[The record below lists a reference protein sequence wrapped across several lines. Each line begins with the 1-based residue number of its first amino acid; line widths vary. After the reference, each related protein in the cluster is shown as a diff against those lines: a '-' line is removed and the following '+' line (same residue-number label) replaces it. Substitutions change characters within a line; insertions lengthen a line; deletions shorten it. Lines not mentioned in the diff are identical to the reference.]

1 MTTTKNNE
9 HKKLNFSSERE
20 QSQACLNSAEHEK
33 NQGRKVLNVPNKQE
47 QKQTCLDSA
56 EREGLRPKGNVPNLR
71 FPEFQGEWDK
81 CKFRD
86 VCSISTGNKNT
97 QDKIGDGIYPFYV
110 RSQTVERI
118 NSWTFD
124 GEAILTAGDGVG
136 VGKVFHHTYG
146 KIGVHQRVYILS
158 DFKCDANYLFHFFS
172 SKFYNRVKR
181 MSAKNSVDS
190 VRKEM
195 ITDMPLSLP
204 SHQEQ
209 VKIGYLLSLLDE
221 RIATQNKIIDKLQ
234 SLIKGIMVELQ
245 KQGVNKGTWK
255 KVFLSDVLTERN
267 ERNTNLFQ
275 VFSVSVSQGVV
286 NQVDYLGRSFAAK
299 DTSKY
304 NVVHYGDL
312 VYTKSP
318 TGSFPYGIVK
328 QSLNLENVAV
338 SPLYGVYKPKSLAV
352 GAYLHEYFMSE
363 INTHNYLHPLIQKG
377 AKNTINITNQRFLEN
392 CVLLPTNINELLQIS
407 KLLRSLNNKIKY
419 QQDILQQYQKQKK
432 YLLRQMFI

>member
-1 MTTTKNNE
+1 MTTKINNE
-9 HKKLNFSSERE
+9 HKK
-20 QSQACLNSAEHEK
+20 
-33 NQGRKVLNVPNKQE
+33 VY
-47 QKQTCLDSA
+47 
-56 EREGLRPKGNVPNLR
+56 VPNLR
-71 FPEFQGEWDK
+71 FPEFQGEWITYKIKDVLSIGNG
-81 CKFRD
+81 RD
-86 VCSISTGNKNT
+86 YKHLSNGEIPVFGTGGYMTSVDECLYDGETTFIGRKGSINK
-97 QDKIGDGIYPFYV
+97 PFYYNGKFWTV
-110 RSQTVERI
+110 DTLFYTHSFNGITPKFTYCLFQTI
-118 NSWTFD
+118 NWLKYN
-124 GEAILTAGDGVG
+124 EASGVPSLS
-136 VGKVFHHTYG
+136 KDTIE
-146 KIGVHQRVYILS
+146 KIKINIPELEEQNKI
-158 DFKCDANYLFHFFS
+158 
-172 SKFYNRVKR
+172 
-181 MSAKNSVDS
+181 AKL
-190 VRKEM
+190 M
-195 ITDMPLSLP
+195 FA
-204 SHQEQ
+204 
-209 VKIGYLLSLLDE
+209 LDE
-221 RIATQNKIIDKLQ
+221 RIATQSKIIDKLQ

-352 GAYLHEYFMSE
+352 GAYIHEYFMSE

-392 CVLLPTNINELLQIS
+392 RVPMPVNSNELLLIS
-407 KLLRSLNNKIKY
+407 KLLYSLNDKIKHV
-419 QQDILQQYQKQKK
+419 QNTLQEYHKQKQ